1 MMYINICLNYWKR
14 CILHSLALC
23 RPQCAFYASD
33 IIQEHTHHSAIK
45 ERPFYQS
52 IVKQGTLYRLPIKET
67 ILQKQVIASSLFN
80 SVLGAHIA
88 MKLVGGSAKYLYVP
102 KPKQPKTS
110 SEVDITNHFVSL
122 IHACKNTH
130 QLKPLHAHII
140 RHHLSSNSWLVTQ
153 LISFCSLRK
162 SIHYALSIFNHF
174 LNPNLFIF
182 NSIIRALEHNSRF
195 EACVSCFVFML
206 RRNVRPN
213 NLTYPSLFKS
223 IAAFGDMG
231 AGKMLHCD
239 AVKRGV
245 DAESYVRLSLI
256 DMYVKVDLLGYALQ
270 LFDELSQPHNN
281 VLVWNVLI
289 NGCCKVGDLGK
300 AVELFEAMP
309 ERKVGSWNCLING
322 LMLKGEVDVAQEY
335 FSRVPERDVV
345 TWTTMVSGFL
355 REGQFKKALAM
366 FSRMLV
372 DGVMPNELTI
382 VLALSACSK
391 AGALDTGVRI
401 HSYAWT
407 SGFQMEIDVGTAL
420 IDMYAKCGLIQSA
433 KQVFSMTKTKN
444 IRTWTAMIWGWAIHG
459 YVEQALHYFDEMKLS
474 GLKPDEVVFL
484 AVLTA
489 CSHAGQVERGLH
501 YFDSLVF
508 DYSIIPTIKHYAVVV
523 DLFGRAGRL
532 DEALS
537 FIENMPLEPDL
548 VMWGALFSACRA
560 HRNIEM
566 AEYVCQQILQLEDKH
581 PGSFVF
587 LSNVYAGLE
596 RWEDVERVRSEMK
609 VTGADKEPGWS
620 YIELGGQV
628 HIFVAGDRTHALTE
642 ELYMKLDDITSSA
655 REQGYMPETGW
666 ILHNIEEEDKE
677 ESLGRHSEKLALAF
691 ALISTTPGATIRI
704 VKNLRVC
711 GDCHSMMKYVSKM
724 CQREILLRDIKR
736 FHHFKDGRCSCQ
748 DY

>member
-1 MMYINICLNYWKR
+1 
-14 CILHSLALC
+14 
-23 RPQCAFYASD
+23 
-33 IIQEHTHHSAIK
+33 
-45 ERPFYQS
+45 
-52 IVKQGTLYRLPIKET
+52 
-67 ILQKQVIASSLFN
+67 
-80 SVLGAHIA
+80 
-88 MKLVGGSAKYLYVP
+88 MKLVCAGANYLS
-102 KPKQPKTS
+102 KRKQHFPAKTS
-110 SEVDITNHFVSL
+110 SLNESTNVYITPLETHFVSL

-140 RHHLSSNSWLVTQ
+140 RLHLSSNSWVVTQ
-153 LISFCSLRK
+153 LISFCSLNN
-162 SIHYALSIFNHF
+162 SISYAFSIFNHF
-174 LNPNLFIF
+174 SNPNLFVY
-182 NSIIRALEHNSRF
+182 NSIIRALEQNFMF
-195 EACVSCFVFML
+195 EGCVSCFVGML

-213 NLTYPSLFKS
+213 NLTYPSVLKS
-223 IAAFGDMG
+223 IAEKGEMG
-231 AGKMLHCD
+231 VAKMVHCD
-239 AVKRGV
+239 VVKRGV
-245 DAESYVRLSLI
+245 EIEGFVRVSLI

-270 LFDELSQPHNN
+270 VFDELCERDN

-322 LMLKGEVDVAQEY
+322 FMVKGEVDVAEY
-335 FSRVPERDVV
+335 YFYNMPERNVV

-372 DGVMPNELTI
+372 EGVMPNELTI

-391 AGALDTGVRI
+391 AGALDNGVRI

-407 SGFQMEIDVGTAL
+407 SGFRMAIDVGNAL
-420 IDMYAKCGLIQSA
+420 IDMYAKCGLIESA
-433 KQVFSMTKTKN
+433 KQVFSMTKNKDL
-444 IRTWTAMIWGWAIHG
+444 RTWTAMIWGWAIHG
-459 YVEQALHYFDEMKLS
+459 CFEQALRYFDEMKLS
-474 GLKPDEVVFL
+474 GLKPDKVVFL

-489 CSHAGQVERGLH
+489 CSHAGQVEWGLY

-508 DYSIIPTIKHYAVVV
+508 EYSIIPTIKHYAVVV

-560 HRNIEM
+560 HKNIEM
-566 AEYVCQQILQLEDKH
+566 AEYVCQHILQLEDKH

-587 LSNVYAGLE
+587 LSNVYAGVG

-609 VTGADKEPGWS
+609 FTGADKEPGWS

-628 HIFVAGDRTHALTE
+628 HSFVAGDRTHALTE
-642 ELYMKLDDITSSA
+642 ELYMKLEDITFSA
-655 REQGYMPETGW
+655 REQGYMPETEW

-736 FHHFKDGRCSCQ
+736 FHHFKDGICSCR
-748 DY
+748 DYW

>member
-1 MMYINICLNYWKR
+1 
-14 CILHSLALC
+14 
-23 RPQCAFYASD
+23 
-33 IIQEHTHHSAIK
+33 
-45 ERPFYQS
+45 
-52 IVKQGTLYRLPIKET
+52 
-67 ILQKQVIASSLFN
+67 
-80 SVLGAHIA
+80 
-88 MKLVGGSAKYLYVP
+88 
-102 KPKQPKTS
+102 
-110 SEVDITNHFVSL
+110 
-122 IHACKNTH
+122 
-130 QLKPLHAHII
+130 
-140 RHHLSSNSWLVTQ
+140 
-153 LISFCSLRK
+153 
-162 SIHYALSIFNHF
+162 
-174 LNPNLFIF
+174 
-182 NSIIRALEHNSRF
+182 
-195 EACVSCFVFML
+195 ML

-213 NLTYPSLFKS
+213 NLTYPSVLKS
-223 IAAFGDMG
+223 IAEKGEMG
-231 AGKMLHCD
+231 VAKMVHCD
-239 AVKRGV
+239 VVKRGV
-245 DAESYVRLSLI
+245 EIEGFVRVSLI

-270 LFDELSQPHNN
+270 VFDELCERDN

-322 LMLKGEVDVAQEY
+322 FMVKGEVDVAEY
-335 FSRVPERDVV
+335 YFYNMPERNVV

-372 DGVMPNELTI
+372 EGVMPNELTI

-391 AGALDTGVRI
+391 AGALDNGVRI

-407 SGFQMEIDVGTAL
+407 SGFRMAIDVGNAL
-420 IDMYAKCGLIQSA
+420 IDMYAKCGLIESA
-433 KQVFSMTKTKN
+433 KQVFSMTKNKDL
-444 IRTWTAMIWGWAIHG
+444 RTWTAMIWGWAIHG
-459 YVEQALHYFDEMKLS
+459 CFEQALRYFDEMKLS
-474 GLKPDEVVFL
+474 GLKPDKVVFL

-489 CSHAGQVERGLH
+489 CSHAGQVEWGLY

-508 DYSIIPTIKHYAVVV
+508 EYSIIPTIKHYAVVV

-560 HRNIEM
+560 HKNIEM
-566 AEYVCQQILQLEDKH
+566 AEYVCQHILQLEDKH

-587 LSNVYAGLE
+587 LSNVYAGVG

-609 VTGADKEPGWS
+609 FTGADKEPGWS

-628 HIFVAGDRTHALTE
+628 HSFVAGDRTHALTE
-642 ELYMKLDDITSSA
+642 ELYMKLEDITFSA
-655 REQGYMPETGW
+655 REQGYMPETEW

-736 FHHFKDGRCSCQ
+736 FHHFKDGICSCR
-748 DY
+748 DYW